1 MKEIIYEKTKKG
13 KEVLK
18 IVNSIEK
25 FKKKYPEKCSQSL
38 EFVGIHDDKAVM
50 RILKKILK
58 GTKYEKSLEK
68 YKKSKNRLKK
78 DIEKF
83 YEEFDEDMDKLYQE
97 EYQQMVKGKYKSKL
111 KYPESFYEHWKKRME
126 DFILKEIK

>member
-1 MKEIIYEKTKKG
+1 MKEIIYNKTKKA

-38 EFVGIHDDKAVM
+38 EFVGIYDNKAVM

-58 GTKYEKSLEK
+58 VTKYEKM
-68 YKKSKNRLKK
+68 LK
-78 DIEKF
+78 
-83 YEEFDEDMDKLYQE
+83 
-97 EYQQMVKGKYKSKL
+97 
-111 KYPESFYEHWKKRME
+111 
-126 DFILKEIK
+126 